1 MEKQHPMQHRR
12 REIIFVM
19 NNIDSQSLDAGVKSM
34 RMYSILNF
42 NAAVGSVF
50 ITGVEEEE
58 LEDVQLQT
66 PLSER

>member
-1 MEKQHPMQHRR
+1 
-12 REIIFVM
+12 M

-34 RMYSILNF
+34 RIYSILNF

>member
-1 MEKQHPMQHRR
+1 MKHRR

-34 RMYSILNF
+34 RIYSILNF

>member
-1 MEKQHPMQHRR
+1 MQHRR

-34 RMYSILNF
+34 RIYSILNF

>member
-1 MEKQHPMQHRR
+1 MKHRR

-34 RMYSILNF
+34 RIYSILNF
-42 NAAVGSVF
+42 NDAVGSVF

>member
-1 MEKQHPMQHRR
+1 MQHRR

-34 RMYSILNF
+34 RKYSILNF

>member
-1 MEKQHPMQHRR
+1 MKHRR